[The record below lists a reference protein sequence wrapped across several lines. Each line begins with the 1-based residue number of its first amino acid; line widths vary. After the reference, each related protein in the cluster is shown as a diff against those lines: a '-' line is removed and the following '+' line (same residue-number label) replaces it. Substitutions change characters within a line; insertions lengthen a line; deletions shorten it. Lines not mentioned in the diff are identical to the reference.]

1 MRLPIVFALAAFTL
15 AGCLPAYKLVPASE
29 IHVAGKQLVVKPGNE
44 WNMLPRSP
52 SQSEWDETWT
62 LNGPLLDAVAF
73 VGGLPDGKSL
83 LTQKKKDDQKVP
95 VFHADMT
102 PQDLVSMMEASY
114 RVRGITVFDIES
126 VDPADFLG
134 GKGLRVH
141 YQYAPND
148 GISRKG
154 VCVARVVDKKL
165 YAIKLEGVR
174 ATTSMR
180 PCRSSIRWSPA
191 PGWITRKLIPAT
203 AGSTACAPAICQ
215 APRS

>member
-1 MRLPIVFALAAFTL
+1 MRLRIAFALAAFTL

-83 LTQKKKDDQKVP
+83 LTQKKKDDKKVP
-95 VFHADMT
+95 VFHADMNSH
-102 PQDLVSMMEASY
+102 DLVSMMEASY

-134 GKGLRVH
+134 GKGFRVH
-141 YQYAPND
+141 YQYAPTD

-165 YAIKLEGVR
+165 YAIKLEGV
-174 ATTSMR
+174 
-180 PCRSSIRWSPA
+180 SSHYFNAALPEFDQMVASAR
-191 PGWITRKLIPAT
+191 LD
-203 AGSTACAPAICQ
+203 Q
-215 APRS
+215 